1 MSSSELTCAGF
12 ESVHSG
18 LDTAVSEF
26 TYPVTVKSLQ
36 QLGSEFGCIPH
47 GEFNLYTGSPVF
59 WQLVPDITQA
69 HNLVRASGVPNFGGQ
84 RIPIKSDLNVP
95 SWRQHLCD
103 YFDQQLVDL
112 IQYGFSLSF
121 DRILHLLSTFKNHA
135 SVVEFASHVDQY
147 IADE

>member
-1 MSSSELTCAGF
+1 MGSLTCILALLF
-12 ESVHSG
+12 SG
-18 LDTAVSEF
+18 SWFRILLR
-26 TYPVTVKSLQ
+26 P
-36 QLGSEFGCIPH
+36 P
-47 GEFNLYTGSPVF
+47 
-59 WQLVPDITQA
+59 
-69 HNLVRASGVPNFGGQ
+69 NLVRASGVPNFWGQ
-84 RIPIKSDLNVP
+84 RIPIKSDLNVL